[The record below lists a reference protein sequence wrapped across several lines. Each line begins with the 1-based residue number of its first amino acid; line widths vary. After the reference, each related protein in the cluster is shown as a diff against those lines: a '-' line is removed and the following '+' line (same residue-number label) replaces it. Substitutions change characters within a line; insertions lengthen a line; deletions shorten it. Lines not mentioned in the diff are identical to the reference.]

1 MSSIIVDFPLPL
13 PPSTTHFSRSRTLQ
27 HSRSKTCEQTR
38 LGLSRQPRSRTRPDP
53 GQAAPCLSRTAQSPH
68 ENRLSS
74 PPPPPP
80 PPPPPRP
87 RAEASAAAA
96 ARSTQGA
103 ASRSRRRRWRP
114 SPATRRRGSR
124 CALQGGARARV
135 WERGGA
141 VDSWHPSCRRAGD
154 TGRGLRAGDGRPARS
169 RLREACR
176 LPHLRALS
184 LALAEQQRVRRRRDE
199 VVRVVRDQRE
209 RTGAAAA
216 VGIEGTQ
223 QHLVRRTAE
232 VRRDGE
238 PRSAEIRRD
247 EGRDR
252 GSTSRKSSRD
262 WLSRPSK
269 AYGRDVAEMWP
280 RCSRDTAEIQ
290 PRCSP
295 DTTEIQPKHH
305 LRGRRRPRRGRAAA
319 AGISRIISARSRL
332 DLVEG
337 LVEDEQSRRR
347 EQAVDNHRLS
357 RLARRHGE
365 ERPVA
370 QLVEPKLPEE
380 LARLGGTP
388 LRTPLRGGVLRH
400 TMPAPRAKSKGCA
413 EYTRVRVFSR
423 AACARAVRLLRVC
436 CPTSRLARL
445 ASRDGRL
452 ECGKAGV
459 VCVRVVRDRER
470 RESRLLGSVPRKPT
484 SRAGT
489 RRQVRRRWRP

>member
-1 MSSIIVDFPLPL
+1 M
-13 PPSTTHFSRSRTLQ
+13 PSR
-27 HSRSKTCEQTR
+27 
-38 LGLSRQPRSRTRPDP
+38 
-53 GQAAPCLSRTAQSPH
+53 
-68 ENRLSS
+68 
-74 PPPPPP
+74 
-80 PPPPPRP
+80 
-87 RAEASAAAA
+87 
-96 ARSTQGA
+96 
-103 ASRSRRRRWRP
+103 
-114 SPATRRRGSR
+114 
-124 CALQGGARARV
+124 
-135 WERGGA
+135 
-141 VDSWHPSCRRAGD
+141 GD

-209 RTGAAAA
+209 RTGAASA

-223 QHLVRRTAE
+223 QHLVRRTAA

-319 AGISRIISARSRL
+319 AGISRIISAKISAR
-332 DLVEG
+332 
-337 LVEDEQSRRR
+337 SRRR
-347 EQAVDNHRLS
+347 PRRGRAASAARAGSRQPSSFAPRPSTWRREAGGAARRAQTAGGARPPRRHSPPHSPPGWCAPAHHACASREEQRL
-357 RLARRHGE
+357 RRIHPGARLLARCMCE
-365 ERPVA
+365 A
-370 QLVEPKLPEE
+370 C
-380 LARLGGTP
+380 A
-388 LRTPLRGGVLRH
+388 
-400 TMPAPRAKSKGCA
+400 PAPR
-413 EYTRVRVFSR
+413 
-423 AACARAVRLLRVC
+423 LL
-436 CPTSRLARL
+436 SYI
-445 ASRDGRL
+445 
-452 ECGKAGV
+452 
-459 VCVRVVRDRER
+459 
-470 RESRLLGSVPRKPT
+470 
-484 SRAGT
+484 
-489 RRQVRRRWRP
+489 